1 MKALITIA
9 ALTLSCSAFADA
21 HGHKAGKAG
30 HDAKAMPTA
39 TTTTT
44 TTTATP
50 DAAKVKAAT
59 DACKAEKAKDMK
71 ACVDGKVQTM

>member
-9 ALTLSCSAFADA
+9 ALTLSCSAFADG

-30 HDAKAMPTA
+30 HDAKAMPAA

-44 TTTATP
+44 TTAP

-71 ACVDGKVQTM
+71 ACVDGKVQAM

>member
-1 MKALITIA
+1 MKTLIAIA
-9 ALTLSCSAFADA
+9 ALTLSCSAFADS
-21 HGHKAGKAG
+21 HGAAHKAGK
-30 HDAKAMPTA
+30 DAANMPAAA

-44 TTTATP
+44 TTTTAP

-71 ACVDGKVQTM
+71 ACVDGKVHTM